1 MRLFGIYD
9 KVSENYLS
17 VFPAHTQKEA
27 KRNVQMA
34 FQNPQMKNSPLC
46 QSPNDFELWELCYIE
61 KDTVKDVSNECLG
74 VIGSFVAI
82 PIE

>member
-1 MRLFGIYD
+1 MLLFGVYD
-9 KVSENYLS
+9 KVSQNYLS

-34 FQNPQMKNSPLC
+34 LQNPRMKDSPLG
-46 QSPNDFELWELCYIE
+46 QAPNDFELWELCFISGD
-61 KDTVKDVSNECLG
+61 KIKDVSNECLG
-74 VIGSFVAI
+74 VIGSFASV